1 MRGDDFVREWQQ
13 TKFKDLVMP
22 DAVYYQTIWA
32 VRDLDRMESDLR
44 NMEQDI
50 RLGNIPSTSIVSDDV
65 NTYTVSNPTE
75 YMVVQKAQLEKRVEA
90 IRSALETVPPA
101 YRQFILDNIVKQKA
115 YKCFPNKLWRVW
127 KQRFLFNVA
136 KNLELM

>member
-1 MRGDDFVREWQQ
+1 MREWQQ

-50 RLGNIPSTSIVSDDV
+50 RLGNIPSTSIVSDGV

>member
-1 MRGDDFVREWQQ
+1 MREWQQ

>member
-1 MRGDDFVREWQQ
+1 MREWQQ

-90 IRSALETVPPA
+90 IRSALETVPQA

>member
-90 IRSALETVPPA
+90 IRSALETVPQA

>member
-1 MRGDDFVREWQQ
+1 MREWQQ

-101 YRQFILDNIVKQKA
+101 YRQFILDNIVKHKS

>member
-1 MRGDDFVREWQQ
+1 MREWQQ

-90 IRSALETVPPA
+90 IKSALETVPPA